1 MLKIGD
7 FSKLSQVSLKTLR
20 FYDEMG
26 LLKPSQ
32 IDRFTS
38 YRYYTVNQ
46 LPRLNRILAL
56 KDLGFTLDQ
65 IRQILD
71 EDLPPAELRGMLRLK
86 QAEVQQ
92 GMDRERT
99 RLERIEA
106 RLKQIEQEN
115 IMTTYDVIIKKINP
129 ITVISARDVLSQ
141 YNEIGRLIGEVF
153 AFLGKNGIQP
163 AGAPFSIWHDH
174 GFQETEVDAEL
185 AVPVNLAGANVL
197 PTDGKVKVSQMP
209 AAEMACVI
217 HQGSYDD
224 FGLAYTALGEWI
236 EANGYRICGSNREIY
251 LSGPESG
258 PNPAAYVTEIQF
270 PVEKANVSNAA
281 GAEAR
286 S

>member
-38 YRYYTVNQ
+38 YRYYTVDQ

-56 KDLGFTLDQ
+56 KDLGFSLEQ
-65 IRQILD
+65 IRQIL
-71 EDLPPAELRGMLRLK
+71 EQDLAPAELRGMLRLK
-86 QAEVQQ
+86 QAEIQQ
-92 GMDRERT
+92 EMDIERA

-106 RLKQIEQEN
+106 RLRQIEQEN
-115 IMTTYDVIIKKINP
+115 PMSKYDVVIKKVSP
-129 ITVISARDVLSQ
+129 ITVVSAREIIPQ
-141 YNEIGRLIGEVF
+141 YGEIGRLIGEVF
-153 AFLGKNGIQP
+153 GFLGRSGIQP
-163 AGAPFSIWHDH
+163 AGAPFTIWHDH
-174 GFQETEVDAEL
+174 DFKDTEVDAEL
-185 AVPVNLAGANVL
+185 AVPVNLPAANAIN
-197 PTDGKVKVSQMP
+197 GNEKVKVSQLP

-224 FGLAYTALGEWI
+224 FGQAYTALGEWI

-251 LSGPESG
+251 LSGPESSSD
-258 PNPAAYVTEIQF
+258 PTNYVTEIQF
-270 PVEKANVSNAA
+270 PVEKV
-281 GAEAR
+281 EAQA
-286 S
+286 